1 MQAIS
6 YFLTA
11 AEKHLLLLIIIIV
24 ITIIVI
30 IIIIIPYT
38 FSILSKFYSPPKQTI
53 RLVSPIEKYCFMVKT
68 IILHPA
74 SFETNTF
81 INVCLSCQ
89 LNPSCVYKCR
99 INMALILKDNHLS
112 PVTCMR
118 MNIKYW
124 TDFCFTEHNLVARLT
139 HSTALTFISSFVLR
153 KLHKFF
159 YGLNLRFHTS
169 CNYITYQLH
178 NLYF

>member
-11 AEKHLLLLIIIIV
+11 AEKHLLLLIIIIIIIII

-53 RLVSPIEKYCFMVKT
+53 RLVSPIEKYCFMVKN

-81 INVCLSCQ
+81 INVCLSRQ
-89 LNPSCVYKCR
+89 LNPSYFYKCSSQHG
-99 INMALILKDNHLS
+99 L
-112 PVTCMR
+112 
-118 MNIKYW
+118 NIK
-124 TDFCFTEHNLVARLT
+124 RQP
-139 HSTALTFISSFVLR
+139 FISCHLHEYKILDRFLLHRTQLCYWSDAQYHFNIYFKFRSQKTLQVFLWF
-153 KLHKFF
+153 KLKIS
-159 YGLNLRFHTS
+159 Y
-169 CNYITYQLH
+169 
-178 NLYF
+178 

>member
-11 AEKHLLLLIIIIV
+11 AEKHLLLLIIIIIIIII

-81 INVCLSCQ
+81 INVCLSRQ
-89 LNPSCVYKCR
+89 LNPSCVYKCS
-99 INMALILKDNHLS
+99 NQHGL
-112 PVTCMR
+112 
-118 MNIKYW
+118 NIK
-124 TDFCFTEHNLVARLT
+124 RQP
-139 HSTALTFISSFVLR
+139 FISCH
-153 KLHKFF
+153 LHANEYKILEWF
-159 YGLNLRFHTS
+159 LLHRTQLS
-169 CNYITYQLH
+169 CCSDT
-178 NLYF
+178 